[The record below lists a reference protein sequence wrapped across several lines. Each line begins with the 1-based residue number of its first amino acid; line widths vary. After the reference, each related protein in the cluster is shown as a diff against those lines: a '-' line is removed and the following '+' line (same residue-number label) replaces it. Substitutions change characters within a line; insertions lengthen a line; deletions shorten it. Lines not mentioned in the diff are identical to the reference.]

1 MLYVYGIVDAP
12 PPEVP
17 GVRTLTNGRL
27 AAAFRD
33 GPAGESPL
41 EHERVVEELMRH
53 GAVLPTRLG
62 TTVRDETALRELL
75 AHDADQFAA
84 ALDRVRGYVE
94 MSVRGGDDAARRRLH
109 GLARQTA
116 RLTASE
122 ATAYLVPAGAAERFA
137 AEARSLGATCTGP
150 WPPYS
155 FVQRRDS
162 LTRRIDAQP
171 EGVERGLA
179 QLVLTIVELLREL
192 MERQAIHRI
201 DGGGLDDEQVARLD
215 ETFSLLSQRMQELKD
230 AFGLEDRDLNLD
242 LGPLGRLL

>member
-1 MLYVYGIVDAP
+1 MLYVYGILDAP

-17 GVRTLTNGRL
+17 GVRTVTNGRL

-33 GPAGESPL
+33 GPTGENPL
-41 EHERVVEELMRH
+41 EHERVVEELMRQTT
-53 GAVLPTRLG
+53 VLPTRLG
-62 TTVRDETALRELL
+62 TTVPDESALLELL
-75 AHDADQFAA
+75 AREADQFAA

-94 MSVRGGDDAARRRLH
+94 MSVRGGDDAARSRLA
-109 GLARQTA
+109 GLSRQTA
-116 RLTASE
+116 RLASSE
-122 ATAYLVPAGAAERFA
+122 AIAYLVPAGAADRFA
-137 AEARSLGATCTGP
+137 AEARSLGMTCTGP

-162 LTRRIDAQP
+162 LTRRIEADP

-192 MERQAIHRI
+192 MERQAIRRI
-201 DGGGLDDEQVARLD
+201 DGGGLDDQQIARLD
-215 ETFSLLSQRMQELKD
+215 ETFSLLADRMQELKD